1 MTRSSL
7 YFLHQ
12 AAEIMEKTNSASRFV
27 DLVQTKK
34 SFEDIKYW
42 TWSEML
48 IALKQCQESPSLTN
62 SSIML
67 KKCIDLLSQKISLA
81 DGASSSASSVNS
93 SRFRSSCDSKSTE
106 SLKTN
111 FASTT
116 WWFEDLLFFSTECL
130 EMFVQSMVSH
140 EFDQVLLS
148 KFLIHFQKSKF
159 FNATS
164 DVKMKVIESVI
175 DMLDTL
181 DENVLSLKALF
192 DILRVTLGL
201 NINKGSKNRLE
212 AMIGSKLGHAT
223 LDNLLVPSPY
233 GANYLYDVNLVLRLF
248 KAFLSGGINQA
259 SPSQL
264 AKAAN
269 LMDSYMVE
277 VAPDPC
283 LKSSKFLALAKVIPD
298 SARKSYDE
306 MYYAIDLYFEMHVGM
321 SEEEK
326 EKICCALNHKKLSYE
341 VRIHLSKN
349 PKFPL
354 KSTPSSPES
363 QQPETENLLQNINY
377 SKSLISWPH
386 NLTEGINT
394 DEKEDKSSE
403 QIVLYHGKFDLPA
416 DNERFKV
423 HLEGMQ
429 WRVLELEKLCR
440 KMQTQMR
447 KILKSRVASSYCQV
461 KSLPKL
467 CS

>member
-1 MTRSSL
+1 
-7 YFLHQ
+7 
-12 AAEIMEKTNSASRFV
+12 MEKTNSASRFV

-34 SFEDIKYW
+34 SFEEIKYW
-42 TWSEML
+42 TWSELL

-67 KKCIDLLSQKISLA
+67 KKCMDLLSQKIGLT
-81 DGASSSASSVNS
+81 DGASSSTSSVNS

-116 WWFEDLLFFSTECL
+116 WWFEDLLFFSTEFL
-130 EMFVQSMVSH
+130 EMFVQSMISQ

-159 FNATS
+159 LTAAS
-164 DVKMKVIESVI
+164 DVKRKVIESVI

-181 DENVLSLKALF
+181 DEDVLSLKALF
-192 DILRVTLGL
+192 DILRVSLGL

-223 LDNLLVPSPY
+223 LDNLLVPSPC

-248 KAFLSGGINQA
+248 KLFLSGGINQA

-264 AKAAN
+264 SKAAN
-269 LMDSYMVE
+269 LMDSYMAE

-283 LKSSKFLALAKVIPD
+283 LKSSKFLALAIAIPD

-306 MYYAIDLYFEMHVGM
+306 MYHAIDLYFEMHVGI

-326 EKICCALNHKKLSYE
+326 EKICCALNHEKLSYE
-341 VRIHLSKN
+341 VCIHFSKN
-349 PKFPL
+349 PKFPSR
-354 KSTPSSPES
+354 STPPSPES
-363 QQPETENLLQNINY
+363 PQLEAENLLQNINY
-377 SKSLISWPH
+377 SKSLINWPH
-386 NLTEGINT
+386 SLTEAINRN
-394 DEKEDKSSE
+394 EKEDKSSE

-447 KILKSRVASSYCQV
+447 KILKSRVASSHCQV

>member
-1 MTRSSL
+1 
-7 YFLHQ
+7 
-12 AAEIMEKTNSASRFV
+12 
-27 DLVQTKK
+27 
-34 SFEDIKYW
+34 
-42 TWSEML
+42 
-48 IALKQCQESPSLTN
+48 
-62 SSIML
+62 
-67 KKCIDLLSQKISLA
+67 
-81 DGASSSASSVNS
+81 
-93 SRFRSSCDSKSTE
+93 
-106 SLKTN
+106 
-111 FASTT
+111 
-116 WWFEDLLFFSTECL
+116 
-130 EMFVQSMVSH
+130 
-140 EFDQVLLS
+140 
-148 KFLIHFQKSKF
+148 
-159 FNATS
+159 
-164 DVKMKVIESVI
+164 
-175 DMLDTL
+175 
-181 DENVLSLKALF
+181 
-192 DILRVTLGL
+192 
-201 NINKGSKNRLE
+201 
-212 AMIGSKLGHAT
+212 
-223 LDNLLVPSPY
+223 
-233 GANYLYDVNLVLRLF
+233 
-248 KAFLSGGINQA
+248 
-259 SPSQL
+259 
-264 AKAAN
+264 
-269 LMDSYMVE
+269 
-277 VAPDPC
+277 
-283 LKSSKFLALAKVIPD
+283 
-298 SARKSYDE
+298 
-306 MYYAIDLYFEMHVGM
+306 MHVGM

-363 QQPETENLLQNINY
+363 QQPAAENLLQNINY